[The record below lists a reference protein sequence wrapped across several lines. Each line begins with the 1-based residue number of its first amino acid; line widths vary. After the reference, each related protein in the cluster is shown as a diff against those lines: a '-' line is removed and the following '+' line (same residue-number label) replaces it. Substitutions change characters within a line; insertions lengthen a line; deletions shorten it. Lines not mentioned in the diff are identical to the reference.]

1 MASNRSNILFAFFI
15 AVVLYAAWQVRSALL
30 LIYVSALFAV
40 ILSPI
45 IAHIQRIRIGKWRP
59 GRGAAIVIFFVGLVV
74 VIGLFFT
81 LAVPPIARD
90 IKEFSQEWPQ
100 RVQALS
106 EKLHHLP
113 YADRLNINADTLRE
127 HLSAVVGTVLG
138 GAAGVLTGVA
148 SGLGKFFTFLILM
161 AYFILDGERAFRWG
175 VSLFPVAHQA
185 RLGSTLERARDRI
198 SRWLLGQLAL
208 MMILGV
214 GCLIVFG
221 LMHLRYF
228 YVLAVIA
235 GVANFVPMIGPIVT
249 VVLASAVAA
258 IDSFPK
264 VLGVI
269 AFYAVYQQTESA
281 LLTPRIMKSTVDLPG
296 SAVLVA
302 LALGGEVA
310 GLVGA
315 LVAVP
320 TAALAAVLIDE
331 YLVKKPARSESA

>member
-1 MASNRSNILFAFFI
+1 MNARSNILFAFFV
-15 AVVLYAAWQVRSALL
+15 AVVLYAAWQVRDALL

-45 IAHIQRIRIGKWRP
+45 IEYIRRIRIGKWHP
-59 GRGAAIVIFFVGLVV
+59 GRGAAIVILFLGLAI

-90 IKEFSQEWPQ
+90 IRQFSQEWPQ

-106 EKLHHLP
+106 EKLHHIP
-113 YADRLNINADTLRE
+113 YADRLNINADTVRE
-127 HLSAVVGTVLG
+127 HMTAVVGTLVG

-148 SGLGKFFTFLILM
+148 SGVGRFFTFLILM
-161 AYFILDGERAFRWG
+161 AYFILDGERTFRWG
-175 VSLFPVAHQA
+175 VSLFPVAHQP
-185 RLGSTLERARDRI
+185 RLASTLERARNRI
-198 SRWLLGQLAL
+198 SRWLLGQLLL
-208 MMILGV
+208 MIILGV

-221 LMHLRYF
+221 LMHIRYF

-258 IDSFPK
+258 IDSFAK

-281 LLTPRIMKSTVDLPG
+281 ILTPRIMKSTVDLPG
-296 SAVLVA
+296 SA
-302 LALGGEVA
+302 
-310 GLVGA
+310 
-315 LVAVP
+315 
-320 TAALAAVLIDE
+320 
-331 YLVKKPARSESA
+331 RSEERRVGKECRSRWSPYH

>member
-1 MASNRSNILFAFFI
+1 MASSRSNIVFAFFI
-15 AVVLYAAWQVRSALL
+15 AVVLYAAWQVRGALL

-45 IAHIQRIRIGKWRP
+45 IEHIRRIRIGKWHP
-59 GRGAAIVIFFVGLVV
+59 GRGAAIIILFVGLAV

-90 IKEFSQEWPQ
+90 LKEFSQEWPQ

-106 EKLHHLP
+106 DRLHHLP
-113 YADRLNINADTLRE
+113 FADRLNINADTVRG
-127 HLSAVVGTVLG
+127 HLSAIVGTLLG
-138 GAAGVLTGVA
+138 GAAGVVTGVA
-148 SGLGKFFTFLILM
+148 AGLGKFFTFLILM
-161 AYFILDGERAFRWG
+161 AYFILDGERTFRWG
-175 VSLFPVAHQA
+175 VSLFPVAQQA
-185 RLGSTLERARDRI
+185 RLAKTLERARDRI

-208 MMILGV
+208 MIILAV

-228 YVLAVIA
+228 YVLAAIA
-235 GVANFVPMIGPIVT
+235 GLANFVPMIGPIVT
-249 VVLASAVAA
+249 VILASAVAA
-258 IDSFPK
+258 IDSFAK
-264 VLGVI
+264 VVGVVI
-269 AFYAVYQQTESA
+269 FYAVYQQTESA
-281 LLTPRIMKSTVDLPG
+281 ILTPRIMKSTVDLPG

-302 LALGGEVA
+302 LAIGGEVA

-331 YLVKKPARSESA
+331 YLVKK

>member
-1 MASNRSNILFAFFI
+1 MSTRSNIIFAFFV

-40 ILSPI
+40 IISPVI
-45 IAHIQRIRIGKWRP
+45 QHIQRIRIGKWRP
-59 GRGAAIVIFFVGLVV
+59 GRGAAIIILFAGLA
-74 VIGLFFT
+74 IAIALFFT

-90 IKEFSQEWPQ
+90 VKQFSQEWPQ
-100 RVQALS
+100 KVQVLS
-106 EKLHHLP
+106 EKLHHIPFL
-113 YADRLNINADTLRE
+113 DRLNINADTVRE
-127 HLSAVVGTVLG
+127 HLSAVVGSVLG
-138 GAAGVLTGVA
+138 GAAGVVAGVA
-148 SGLGKFFTFLILM
+148 SGLGAFFTFLILM
-161 AYFILDGERAFRWG
+161 AYFILDGDRAFHWG

-185 RLGSTLERARDRI
+185 RLASTLQRARDRI
-198 SRWLLGQLAL
+198 SRWLLGQLLL
-208 MMILGV
+208 MIILGV

-221 LMHLRYF
+221 LMHIRYF

-235 GVANFVPMIGPIVT
+235 GLANFVPMIGPIVT

-258 IDSFPK
+258 IDSFAK

-269 AFYAVYQQTESA
+269 IFYAIYQQTESA
-281 LLTPRIMKSTVDLPG
+281 ILTPRIMKSTVDLPG

-302 LALGGEVA
+302 LAIGGEVA

-331 YLVKKPARSESA
+331 YLVKKAA

>member
-1 MASNRSNILFAFFI
+1 MAATRSNIIFAFFI
-15 AVVLYAAWQVRSALL
+15 AVVLYAAWQVRDALL

-45 IAHIQRIRIGKWRP
+45 IEHIRRIRIGKWRP
-59 GRGAAIVIFFVGLVV
+59 GRGAAIIILFVGLAV

-90 IKEFSQEWPQ
+90 LKEFSQEWPQ

-113 YADRLNINADTLRE
+113 YADRLNINPDTVRQ
-127 HLSAVVGTVLG
+127 HLSAVVGTLIG
-138 GAAGVLTGVA
+138 GAAGILAGVA

-185 RLGSTLERARDRI
+185 RLASTLERARDRI
-198 SRWLLGQLAL
+198 SRWLLGQLML
-208 MMILGV
+208 MVILGV

-235 GVANFVPMIGPIVT
+235 GLANFVPMIGPIVT
-249 VVLASAVAA
+249 VILASAVAA
-258 IDSFPK
+258 IDSFTK
-264 VLGVI
+264 VVGVI
-269 AFYAVYQQTESA
+269 IFYAVYQQTESA
-281 LLTPRIMKSTVDLPG
+281 ILTPRIMKSTVDLPG

-302 LALGGEVA
+302 LAIGGEVA

>member
-1 MASNRSNILFAFFI
+1 MAT
-15 AVVLYAAWQVRSALL
+15 
-30 LIYVSALFAV
+30 
-40 ILSPI
+40 
-45 IAHIQRIRIGKWRP
+45 GT
-59 GRGAAIVIFFVGLVV
+59 GGAIVIFFVGLVV
-74 VIGLFFT
+74 GYRAVLHA
-81 LAVPPIARD
+81 AVPPIARD
-90 IKEFSQEWPQ
+90 IKQFSQEWPQ

-113 YADRLNINADTLRE
+113 YVDRLNINADTLRE

-138 GAAGVLTGVA
+138 GAAGSAHRRG

-161 AYFILDGERAFRWG
+161 AYFILDGERTFRWG
-175 VSLFPVAHQA
+175 VSLFPVAHQP
-185 RLGSTLERARDRI
+185 RLAATLERARNRI
-198 SRWLLGQLAL
+198 SRWLLGQLLL
-208 MMILGV
+208 MIILGV

-221 LMHLRYF
+221 LMHIRYF

-235 GVANFVPMIGPIVT
+235 GLANFVPMIGPIVT

-258 IDSFPK
+258 IDSFAK
-264 VLGVI
+264 VLGVVI
-269 AFYAVYQQTESA
+269 FYAIYQQTESA
-281 LLTPRIMKSTVDLPG
+281 ILTPRIMKSTVDLPG

-331 YLVKKPARSESA
+331 YLVKKAA

>member
-1 MASNRSNILFAFFI
+1 MSNQRSSILFAFFV
-15 AVVLYAAWQVRSALL
+15 AVVLYAAWQVRGALL

-45 IAHIQRIRIGKWRP
+45 IDSIRKIRIGKWQP
-59 GRGAAIVIFFVGLVV
+59 GRGAAIIIFFLGLVI

-90 IKEFSQEWPQ
+90 VKQFSQEWPQ
-100 RVQALS
+100 RVQMLS
-106 EKLHHLP
+106 DKLHHLP
-113 YADRLNINADTLRE
+113 FADRLNISADSVRE
-127 HLSAVVGTVLG
+127 HMTAMVGTFLG

-148 SGLGKFFTFLILM
+148 SGVGRFFTFLILM
-161 AYFILDGERAFRWG
+161 AYFILDGERTFRWG
-175 VSLFPVAHQA
+175 VSLFPAAHQQ
-185 RLGSTLERARDRI
+185 RLAMTLGRARDRI
-198 SRWLLGQLAL
+198 SRWLLGQLML
-208 MMILGV
+208 MIILGL

-221 LMHLRYF
+221 LMHIRYF

-235 GVANFVPMIGPIVT
+235 GLANFVPMIGPIVT
-249 VVLASAVAA
+249 VILASAVAA
-258 IDSFPK
+258 IDSFAK
-264 VLGVI
+264 VIGVI
-269 AFYAVYQQTESA
+269 IFYGVYQQTESA
-281 LLTPRIMKSTVDLPG
+281 FLTPRIMKSTVDLPG

-302 LALGGEVA
+302 LAIGGEVA

-331 YLVKKPARSESA
+331 YLVKKAE

>member
-1 MASNRSNILFAFFI
+1 MATARSNILFAFFVAI
-15 AVVLYAAWQVRSALL
+15 VLYVAWQVRSALL

-40 ILSPI
+40 IFSPI
-45 IAHIQRIRIGKWRP
+45 IGYIQRIRIGKWRP
-59 GRGAAIVIFFVGLVV
+59 GRGGAIIIFFVGLV
-74 VIGLFFT
+74 ILIALFFT
-81 LAVPPIARD
+81 VAVPPIARD
-90 IKEFSQEWPQ
+90 IKQFSQAWPQ

-106 EKLHHLP
+106 EKLHHIP
-113 YADRLNINADTLRE
+113 YFDKLNLNPDSIRE
-127 HLSAVVGTVLG
+127 HLTAVIGTVLG

-148 SGLGKFFTFLILM
+148 SGVGRFFTFLILM

-175 VSLFPVAHQA
+175 VSLFPISHQA
-185 RLGSTLERARDRI
+185 RLAATLERARDRI
-198 SRWLLGQLAL
+198 SRWLLGQLIL
-208 MMILGV
+208 MFILGF

-235 GVANFVPMIGPIVT
+235 GLANFVPMIGPIVT
-249 VVLASAVAA
+249 VILASGVAA
-258 IDSFPK
+258 IDSFAK
-264 VLGVI
+264 VVGVVI
-269 AFYAVYQQTESA
+269 FYAVYQQTESA
-281 LLTPRIMKSTVDLPG
+281 FLTPRIMKSTVDLPG

-331 YLVKKPARSESA
+331 YLVKKA

>member
-1 MASNRSNILFAFFI
+1 MSNARSNIIFAFFI

-45 IAHIQRIRIGKWRP
+45 IEHIRRIHIGKWRP
-59 GRGAAIVIFFVGLVV
+59 GRGAAIVIFFVGLVI

-90 IKEFSQEWPQ
+90 IREFSQEWPQ

-106 EKLHHLP
+106 EKLHHIP
-113 YADRLNINADTLRE
+113 YADRLNINADTVRA
-127 HLSAVVGTVLG
+127 HLSAVVGTLLG
-138 GAAGVLTGVA
+138 GAAGVLAGVA

-161 AYFILDGERAFRWG
+161 AYFILDGDRAFRWG

-185 RLGSTLERARDRI
+185 RLASTLERARDRI
-198 SRWLLGQLAL
+198 SRWLLGQLML
-208 MMILGV
+208 MVILGV

-235 GVANFVPMIGPIVT
+235 GAANFVPMIGPIVT
-249 VVLASAVAA
+249 VILAAAVAA
-258 IDSFPK
+258 IDSFAK
-264 VLGVI
+264 VVGVVI
-269 AFYAVYQQTESA
+269 FYAVYQQTESA
-281 LLTPRIMKSTVDLPG
+281 ILTPRIMKSTVDLPG

-331 YLVKKPARSESA
+331 YLVKK

>member
-1 MASNRSNILFAFFI
+1 MSTRSNIIFAFFV

-45 IAHIQRIRIGKWRP
+45 IRHIQRIKIGKWRP
-59 GRGAAIVIFFVGLVV
+59 GRGAAIIIFFLGLAV
-74 VIGLFFT
+74 VITLFFT

-90 IKEFSQEWPQ
+90 IRQFSQEWPQ

-106 EKLHHLP
+106 EKLHHIP
-113 YADRLNINADTLRE
+113 YADKLNLNPDSVRE
-127 HLSAVVGTVLG
+127 HLTAVIGTVLG

-148 SGLGKFFTFLILM
+148 SGVGRFFTFLILM

-175 VSLFPVAHQA
+175 VSLFPLSHQP
-185 RLGSTLERARDRI
+185 RLAATLERARDRI
-198 SRWLLGQLAL
+198 SRWLLGQLML
-208 MMILGV
+208 MFILGF

-235 GVANFVPMIGPIVT
+235 GLANFVPMIGPIVT
-249 VVLASAVAA
+249 VVLASGVAA
-258 IDSFPK
+258 IDSLTK
-264 VLGVI
+264 VVGVVI
-269 AFYAVYQQTESA
+269 FYAVYQQTESA
-281 LLTPRIMKSTVDLPG
+281 FLTPRIMKSTVDLPG

-331 YLVKKPARSESA
+331 YLVKKA

>member
-1 MASNRSNILFAFFI
+1 MSTRSNIIFAFFV

-45 IAHIQRIRIGKWRP
+45 IQHIQRIKIGKWRP
-59 GRGAAIVIFFVGLVV
+59 GRGAAIIIFFLGLAV
-74 VIGLFFT
+74 VITLFFT

-90 IKEFSQEWPQ
+90 IRQFSQEWPQ

-106 EKLHHLP
+106 EKLHHIP
-113 YADRLNINADTLRE
+113 YADKLNLNPDSVRE
-127 HLSAVVGTVLG
+127 HLTAVIGTVLG

-148 SGLGKFFTFLILM
+148 SGVGRFFTFLILM

-175 VSLFPVAHQA
+175 VSLFPLSHQP
-185 RLGSTLERARDRI
+185 RLAATLERARDRI
-198 SRWLLGQLAL
+198 SRWLLGQLML
-208 MMILGV
+208 MFILGF

-235 GVANFVPMIGPIVT
+235 GLANFVPMIGPIVT
-249 VVLASAVAA
+249 VVLASGVAA
-258 IDSFPK
+258 IDSFTK
-264 VLGVI
+264 VVGVVI
-269 AFYAVYQQTESA
+269 FYAVYQQTESA
-281 LLTPRIMKSTVDLPG
+281 FLTPRIMKSTVDLPG

-331 YLVKKPARSESA
+331 YLVKKA

>member
-1 MASNRSNILFAFFI
+1 MSARSNILFAFFV

-45 IAHIQRIRIGKWRP
+45 IDYIRKIRIGKWRP
-59 GRGAAIVIFFVGLVV
+59 GRGAAIIIFFLGLVII
-74 VIGLFFT
+74 IGLFFT
-81 LAVPPIARD
+81 LAVPPIVRD
-90 IKEFSQEWPQ
+90 IKQFSQEWPQ

-106 EKLHHLP
+106 EKVHHLP
-113 YADRLNINADTLRE
+113 YADKLNIDPDSVRE
-127 HLSAVVGTVLG
+127 HMTAIVGTFLG

-148 SGLGKFFTFLILM
+148 SGVGKFFTFLILL
-161 AYFILDGERAFRWG
+161 AYFILDGERTVHWG
-175 VSLFPVAHQA
+175 VSLFPNAHQA
-185 RLGSTLERARDRI
+185 RLAATLERARDRI
-198 SRWLLGQLAL
+198 SRWLLGQLML
-208 MMILGV
+208 MTILGV

-235 GVANFVPMIGPIVT
+235 GLANFVPMIGPIVT
-249 VVLASAVAA
+249 VILASAIAA
-258 IDSFPK
+258 IDSFAK

-269 AFYAVYQQTESA
+269 IFYAVYQQTESA
-281 LLTPRIMKSTVDLPG
+281 FLTPRIMKSTVDLPG

-302 LALGGEVA
+302 LAIGGEVA

-331 YLVKKPARSESA
+331 YLVKNREL

>member
-1 MASNRSNILFAFFI
+1 MATARSNILFAFFVAI
-15 AVVLYAAWQVRSALL
+15 VLYVAWQVRSALL

-40 ILSPI
+40 IFSPI
-45 IAHIQRIRIGKWRP
+45 IGYIQRIRIGKWRP
-59 GRGAAIVIFFVGLVV
+59 GRGGAIIIFFVGLV
-74 VIGLFFT
+74 ILIALFFT
-81 LAVPPIARD
+81 VAVPPIARD
-90 IKEFSQEWPQ
+90 IKQFSQEWPQ

-106 EKLHHLP
+106 EKLHHIP
-113 YADRLNINADTLRE
+113 YFDKLNLNPDSIRE
-127 HLSAVVGTVLG
+127 HLTAVIGTVLG

-148 SGLGKFFTFLILM
+148 SGVGRFFTFLILM

-175 VSLFPVAHQA
+175 VSLFPISHQA
-185 RLGSTLERARDRI
+185 RLAATLERARDRI
-198 SRWLLGQLAL
+198 SRWLLGQLIL
-208 MMILGV
+208 MFILGF

-235 GVANFVPMIGPIVT
+235 GLANFVPMIGPIVT
-249 VVLASAVAA
+249 VILASGVAA
-258 IDSFPK
+258 IDSFAK
-264 VLGVI
+264 VVGVVI
-269 AFYAVYQQTESA
+269 FYAVYQQTESA
-281 LLTPRIMKSTVDLPG
+281 FLTPRIMKSTVDLPG

-331 YLVKKPARSESA
+331 YLVKKA

>member
-1 MASNRSNILFAFFI
+1 MAGTRSNIIFAFFV
-15 AVVLYAAWQVRSALL
+15 AVVLYAAWQVRDALL

-45 IAHIQRIRIGKWRP
+45 IEHIRRIRIGRWRP
-59 GRGAAIVIFFVGLVV
+59 GRGAAIVILFVGLAV
-74 VIGLFFT
+74 VIGLFFAV
-81 LAVPPIARD
+81 AVPPIGRD
-90 IKEFSQEWPQ
+90 LRQLAQEWPQ

-113 YADRLNINADTLRE
+113 FVDRLNINADTMRE
-127 HLSAVVGTVLG
+127 RLTVLIGSLAG
-138 GAAGVLTGVA
+138 GAAGVLTGIA
-148 SGLGKFFTFLILM
+148 SGVGRFFTFLILM
-161 AYFILDGERAFRWG
+161 AYFILDGERTFRWG

-185 RLGSTLERARDRI
+185 RLANTLQRARDRI
-198 SRWLLGQLAL
+198 SRWLLGQLTL
-208 MMILGV
+208 MIILGV
-214 GCLIVFG
+214 GCAIVFG
-221 LMHLRYF
+221 LMHIRYF

-249 VVLASAVAA
+249 VILASAVAA

-269 AFYAVYQQTESA
+269 AFYAIYQQTESA
-281 LLTPRIMKSTVDLPG
+281 FLTPRIMKSTVDLPG

-302 LALGGEVA
+302 LAIGGEVA

-331 YLVKKPARSESA
+331 YLVKKPVRAETA

>member
-1 MASNRSNILFAFFI
+1 MSNPRSNIIFAFFI
-15 AVVLYAAWQVRSALL
+15 AVVLYAAWQVRDALL

-45 IAHIQRIRIGKWRP
+45 IDSIRKIRIGKWHP
-59 GRGAAIVIFFVGLVV
+59 GRGAAIIIFFLGLVI

-90 IKEFSQEWPQ
+90 IKQFSQEWPQ

-113 YADRLNINADTLRE
+113 YADKLDINPDSVRE
-127 HLSAVVGTVLG
+127 HMTAMVGTILG

-148 SGLGKFFTFLILM
+148 SGVGKFFTFLVLM
-161 AYFILDGERAFRWG
+161 AYFILDGERTFHWG
-175 VSLFPVAHQA
+175 VSLFPVAHQP
-185 RLGSTLERARDRI
+185 RLADTLQRARNRI
-198 SRWLLGQLAL
+198 SRWLLGQLLL
-208 MMILGV
+208 MIILGV

-221 LMHLRYF
+221 LMHIRYF

-235 GVANFVPMIGPIVT
+235 GLANFVPMIGPIVT
-249 VVLASAVAA
+249 VILASAVAA
-258 IDSFPK
+258 IDSFAK
-264 VLGVI
+264 VIGVI
-269 AFYAVYQQTESA
+269 IFYAVYQQTESA
-281 LLTPRIMKSTVDLPG
+281 FLTPRIMKSTVDLPG

-302 LALGGEVA
+302 LAIGGAVA

-331 YLVKKPARSESA
+331 YLVDREV

>member
-1 MASNRSNILFAFFI
+1 MATARSNILFAFFVAI
-15 AVVLYAAWQVRSALL
+15 VLYVAWQVRSALL

-40 ILSPI
+40 IFSPI
-45 IAHIQRIRIGKWRP
+45 IGYIQRIRIGKWRP
-59 GRGAAIVIFFVGLVV
+59 GRGGAIIIFFVGLV
-74 VIGLFFT
+74 ILIALFFT
-81 LAVPPIARD
+81 VAVPPIARD
-90 IKEFSQEWPQ
+90 IKQFSQEWPQ

-106 EKLHHLP
+106 EKLHHIP
-113 YADRLNINADTLRE
+113 YFDKLNLNPDSIRE
-127 HLSAVVGTVLG
+127 HLTAVIGTVLG

-148 SGLGKFFTFLILM
+148 SGVGRFFTFLILM

-175 VSLFPVAHQA
+175 VSLFPISHQA
-185 RLGSTLERARDRI
+185 RLAATLERARDRI
-198 SRWLLGQLAL
+198 SRWLLGQLML
-208 MMILGV
+208 MFILGF

-235 GVANFVPMIGPIVT
+235 GLANFVPMIGPIVT
-249 VVLASAVAA
+249 VILASGVAA
-258 IDSFPK
+258 IDSFAK
-264 VLGVI
+264 VVGVVI
-269 AFYAVYQQTESA
+269 FYAVYQQTESA
-281 LLTPRIMKSTVDLPG
+281 FLTPRIMKSTVDLPG

-331 YLVKKPARSESA
+331 YLVKKA

>member
-1 MASNRSNILFAFFI
+1 MATARSNILFAFFVAI
-15 AVVLYAAWQVRSALL
+15 VLYVAWQVRSALL

-40 ILSPI
+40 IFSPI
-45 IAHIQRIRIGKWRP
+45 IGYIQRIRIGKWRP
-59 GRGAAIVIFFVGLVV
+59 GRGGAIIIFFVGLVV
-74 VIGLFFT
+74 LIALFFT
-81 LAVPPIARD
+81 VAVPPIARD
-90 IKEFSQEWPQ
+90 IKQFSQEWPQ

-106 EKLHHLP
+106 EKLHHIP
-113 YADRLNINADTLRE
+113 YFDKLNLNPDSIRE
-127 HLSAVVGTVLG
+127 HLTAVIGTVLG

-148 SGLGKFFTFLILM
+148 SGVGRFFTFLILM

-185 RLGSTLERARDRI
+185 RLAATLERARDRI
-198 SRWLLGQLAL
+198 SRWLLGQLML
-208 MMILGV
+208 MFILGF

-235 GVANFVPMIGPIVT
+235 GLANFVPMIGPIVT
-249 VVLASAVAA
+249 VILASGVAA
-258 IDSFPK
+258 IDSFAK
-264 VLGVI
+264 VVGVVI
-269 AFYAVYQQTESA
+269 FYAVYQQTESA
-281 LLTPRIMKSTVDLPG
+281 FLTPRIMKSTVDLPG

-331 YLVKKPARSESA
+331 YLVKKA

>member
-1 MASNRSNILFAFFI
+1 MATARSNILFAFFVAI
-15 AVVLYAAWQVRSALL
+15 VLYVAWQVRSALL

-40 ILSPI
+40 IFSPI
-45 IAHIQRIRIGKWRP
+45 IGYIQRIRIGKWRP
-59 GRGAAIVIFFVGLVV
+59 GRGGAIIIFFVGLVV
-74 VIGLFFT
+74 LIALFFT
-81 LAVPPIARD
+81 VAAPPIARD
-90 IKEFSQEWPQ
+90 AKQFSQEWPQ

-106 EKLHHLP
+106 EKLHHIP
-113 YADRLNINADTLRE
+113 YADKLNLNPDSIRE
-127 HLSAVVGTVLG
+127 HLTAVIGTVLG

-148 SGLGKFFTFLILM
+148 SGVGRFFTFLILM

-175 VSLFPVAHQA
+175 VSLFPISHQA
-185 RLGSTLERARDRI
+185 RLAATLERARDRI
-198 SRWLLGQLAL
+198 SRWLLGQLML
-208 MMILGV
+208 MFILGF

-235 GVANFVPMIGPIVT
+235 GLANFVPMIGPIVT
-249 VVLASAVAA
+249 VILASGVAA
-258 IDSFPK
+258 IDSFAK
-264 VLGVI
+264 VVGVVI
-269 AFYAVYQQTESA
+269 FYAVYQQTESA
-281 LLTPRIMKSTVDLPG
+281 FLTPRIMKSTVDLPG

-331 YLVKKPARSESA
+331 YLVKKA

>member
-1 MASNRSNILFAFFI
+1 
-15 AVVLYAAWQVRSALL
+15 
-30 LIYVSALFAV
+30 
-40 ILSPI
+40 
-45 IAHIQRIRIGKWRP
+45 
-59 GRGAAIVIFFVGLVV
+59 
-74 VIGLFFT
+74 
-81 LAVPPIARD
+81 
-90 IKEFSQEWPQ
+90 
-100 RVQALS
+100 VQALS
-106 EKLHHLP
+106 EKLHHIP
-113 YADRLNINADTLRE
+113 YFDKLNLNPDSIRE
-127 HLSAVVGTVLG
+127 HLTAVIGTVLG

-148 SGLGKFFTFLILM
+148 SGVGRFFTFLILM

-185 RLGSTLERARDRI
+185 RLAATLERARDRI
-198 SRWLLGQLAL
+198 SRWLLGQLML
-208 MMILGV
+208 MFILGF

-235 GVANFVPMIGPIVT
+235 GLANFVPMIGPIVT
-249 VVLASAVAA
+249 VILASGVAA
-258 IDSFPK
+258 IDSFAK
-264 VLGVI
+264 VVGVVI
-269 AFYAVYQQTESA
+269 FYAVYQQTESA
-281 LLTPRIMKSTVDLPG
+281 FLTPRIMKSTVDLPG

-331 YLVKKPARSESA
+331 YLVKKA

>member
-1 MASNRSNILFAFFI
+1 MATTRSNIIFAFFI
-15 AVVLYAAWQVRSALL
+15 AAVLYAAWQVRDALL

-40 ILSPI
+40 IFSPI
-45 IAHIQRIRIGKWRP
+45 IRSIQRIRISKWRP
-59 GRGAAIVIFFVGLVV
+59 GRGGAIIIFFVGLVV
-74 VIGLFFT
+74 LIALFFT
-81 LAVPPIARD
+81 VAAPPIARD
-90 IKEFSQEWPQ
+90 IRQFSQEWPQ

-106 EKLHHLP
+106 EKLHHIP
-113 YADRLNINADTLRE
+113 YFDKLNLNPNSIRE
-127 HLSAVVGTVLG
+127 HLTAVIGTVLG

-148 SGLGKFFTFLILM
+148 SGVGRFFTFLVLM

-185 RLGSTLERARDRI
+185 RLAATLERARDRI
-198 SRWLLGQLAL
+198 SRWLLGQLML
-208 MMILGV
+208 MFILGF

-235 GVANFVPMIGPIVT
+235 GLANFVPMIGPIVT
-249 VVLASAVAA
+249 VILASGVAA
-258 IDSFPK
+258 IDSFAK
-264 VLGVI
+264 VVGVVI
-269 AFYAVYQQTESA
+269 FYAVYQQTESA
-281 LLTPRIMKSTVDLPG
+281 FLTPRIMKSTVDLPG

-331 YLVKKPARSESA
+331 YLVKKA